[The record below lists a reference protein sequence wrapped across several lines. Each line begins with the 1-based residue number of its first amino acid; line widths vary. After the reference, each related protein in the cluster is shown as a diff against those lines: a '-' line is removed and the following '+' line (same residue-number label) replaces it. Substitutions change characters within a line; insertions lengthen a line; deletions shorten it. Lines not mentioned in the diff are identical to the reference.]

1 MEKNC
6 VFIGVTDCVG
16 GVTLDVGGVIVV
28 LGTGGTVVTVGLG
41 TSGDVGGNSVVE
53 VGRGVVLVGLLVG
66 LLVVVLVG
74 LEVVDFGAGFVVLVG
89 FVVED

>member
-1 MEKNC
+1 MEKYC

-53 VGRGVVLVGLLVG
+53 VGRGVVLLSLIHI
-66 LLVVVLVG
+66 
-74 LEVVDFGAGFVVLVG
+74 
-89 FVVED
+89 